1 MSFLKHLPL
10 PRWHNSTPG
19 DDNGYGMSRVAAI
32 KRSFSALDRLM
43 SRFSNWL
50 IDWTPVTLVVTYY
63 IVSTAIYVFCS
74 YQQITVFYFF
84 YMCTNFYIAMTCV
97 VEAFLAMTPI
107 REARKE
113 AFRIEG
119 NGRRFPTP
127 DEELPMLDLIIV
139 AYLPNEKDIVKDQLH
154 YALDEL
160 VYPRN
165 RIRVNL
171 LYNSPMPIEP
181 LETELHAMTKQYHVL
196 RVVKVPNSKSKADNL
211 NHFLTLN
218 TNAEIISIFDC
229 DHFPHPHNPR
239 WAAERFVAD
248 PTVDIVQGRCVVYNT
263 DESFYAKMIAIEF
276 DKIYAT
282 SHPGRSRMYGF
293 GLFCGSNGYWRA
305 GVLRQIKMDG
315 SMLTEDIDSGLRAY
329 AQNKKA
335 VHDLNVISYE
345 MAPNHFAA
353 FWNQRLR
360 WAQGWTQASYR
371 HMPLV
376 WNQPP
381 SGRRGLDQ
389 RFGVL
394 SLLLIREIS
403 YYLVTQHTCL
413 IISFII
419 THFPKSSSQLV
430 DLIFFQYPMATWFL
444 FST

>member
-1 MSFLKHLPL
+1 MAPLRNLIL
-10 PRWHNSTPG
+10 PRWHNSRPG
-19 DDNGYGMSRVAAI
+19 ERSNSGTSSFAAI
-32 KRSFSALDRLM
+32 KRPFGALEGFM
-43 SRFSNWL
+43 FRFSEWL
-50 IDWTPVTLVVTYY
+50 IDWTPFTLVTTYY

-84 YMCTNFYIAMTCV
+84 YMCANFYIAMTCV
-97 VEAFLAMTPI
+97 IEAFLAVTPI

-113 AFRIEG
+113 ALKVEG

-127 DEELPMLDLIIV
+127 DAELPMLDLLIV
-139 AYLPNEKDIVKDQLH
+139 AYLPNEKDIVKDQVQ

-160 VYPRN
+160 AYPKTK
-165 RIRVNL
+165 IRVNL
-171 LYNSPMPIEP
+171 LYNTPKPMEP
-181 LETELHAMTKQYHVL
+181 LETELHAMTKQYLEL
-196 RVVKVPNSKSKADNL
+196 RVIKVPESKSKADNL
-211 NHFLTLN
+211 NHFLTLE
-218 TNAEIISIFDC
+218 TDAEIISIFDC

-239 WAAERFVAD
+239 WAAERFVGD
-248 PTVDIVQGRCVVYNT
+248 PTIDIIQGRCVVYNT
-263 DESFYAKMIAIEF
+263 NESFYAKMIAIEF

-282 SHPGRSRMYGF
+282 SHPGRSRMFGF

-305 GVLRQIKMDG
+305 GVLRQIKMDE

-329 AQNKKA
+329 AQNKKTI
-335 VHDLNVISYE
+335 HDLNVISYE
-345 MAPNHFAA
+345 MTPNTFAA
-353 FWNQRLR
+353 FCKQRLR

-381 SGRRGLDQ
+381 SGKRGLDQ

-394 SLLLIREIS
+394 SLLLIREMS

-413 IISFII
+413 ILSFVI
-419 THFPKSSSQLV
+419 TGFPTSPTKLV
-430 DLIFFQYPMATWFL
+430 RLVFFQYPMAQWFL